1 MIQELKREDLTDDF
15 DDIYGHLGFD
25 GGRLARLKMTSS
37 YFALQFLGETEWIQ
51 TETSIKIK
59 DDRVYVVHVKDL
71 AITIIRGP
79 PLDIDATDVSPYR
92 LLPPPPPPL
101 KRRRNS
107 QLHDINLF
115 IARNKPILYAYRTSS
130 NVLTNCLFGQNEHD
144 HNEIGKMVAR
154 YKHEENHNGHTVF
167 FCTLDSLPRVSK
179 EFYDDVKRIFEVDG
193 EERQHVSIYRN
204 YGGER
209 RGYVRVYQDHLDVIE
224 GKFKAVSKYVTGKR
238 YEYSMN
244 YGPSMIICK
253 STLKKASVEE
263 KELVGQLEIQDSLV
277 LYNFPGPDD
286 RAFALWKKTLTKTIA
301 PGVELCLTR
310 VYDNTGEHAWN
321 NTRNVFVQKTTR
333 PDNRRRR
340 RRYPFFFQFDEQAT
354 LYYQVYLRFNQVDQ
368 NTFRYHVLRVG
379 LPELPIKKPL
389 KRSSAGA
396 SKQDDSKRQK
406 KIRF

>member
-1 MIQELKREDLTDDF
+1 MIQELKKDHLTDDF

-25 GGRLARLKMTSS
+25 GGRLAHLRITSS
-37 YFALQFLGETEWIQ
+37 YFELQFLGETEWIQ
-51 TETSIKIK
+51 TETSTKIE
-59 DDRVYVVHVKDL
+59 DDREYIVHVVDTD
-71 AITIIRGP
+71 ITIIRGP
-79 PLDIDATDVSPYR
+79 PLNIDATNVSPYR
-92 LLPPPPPPL
+92 LLRPPPPPL

-130 NVLTNCLFGQNEHD
+130 NVLTNCLFGQDEHD
-144 HNEIGKMVAR
+144 HNEINRMVAQ
-154 YKHEENHNGHTVF
+154 YEHEKTHNGHTVF

-209 RGYVRVYQDHLDVIE
+209 RGYSSVYQDHLDVKE

-238 YEYSMN
+238 YEYAMD

-253 STLKKASVEE
+253 STLVEASAEE
-263 KELVGQLEIQDSLV
+263 EELAGQLQINSPLV
-277 LYNFPGPDD
+277 FYNFQRSDN

-310 VYDNTGEHAWN
+310 VYDVTREHAWN
-321 NTRNVFVQKTTR
+321 NTRNVFTQKTTR
-333 PDNRRRR
+333 PDGT
-340 RRYPFFFQFDEQAT
+340 RYPFFFQFVEQT
-354 LYYQVYLRFNQVDQ
+354 TSYHQVYLRFKQVDQ

-396 SKQDDSKRQK
+396 SKQNSNKRK
-406 KIRF
+406 KLRF